1 MTGDPRQDSRA
12 AVGPMAVLEV
22 FIVFLRLGLTSFGG
36 PVAHLGYFREE
47 IVARRGWLDEA
58 AYADL
63 VALCQFLPGPA
74 SSQVGIALGIR
85 RAGLP
90 GGLAAWLGFTAPSA
104 ALLMLFAYGVAHF
117 GDLESA
123 GWLGGLKAAAVAVV
137 ALAVWGMAGSLCPDR
152 PRAAVAI
159 AATVGVLAWPTSWG
173 QLLVIAA
180 AGAIGWAFLQSGQ
193 SDEPREQQFRVSRAL
208 AVVCLVMLGVI
219 LVGAPVLQRTVGP
232 GAFSETLQVF
242 DSFFRAGSLVFGG
255 GHVVLP
261 LLKELVVTPGWVTS
275 SEFIAGYGAA
285 QAVPGPLFT
294 FSAYLGTSLDVANAP
309 SGWAGGLFALGAM
322 FLPSFFLVIGAV
334 PFWDRLRSW
343 SSFGGALRG
352 INAAVVGLLLAA
364 LYDPVWTSAIHQAED
379 FALALL
385 ALGLLAI
392 WKWPPW
398 LVVALSALVGQGLV
412 YIDLPL

>member
-1 MTGDPRQDSRA
+1 MTTDSRQNSSPA
-12 AVGPMAVLEV
+12 AGPVAVLEV

-36 PVAHLGYFREE
+36 PVAHLGYFRDE
-47 IVARRGWLDEA
+47 IVARRGWMDEA

-74 SSQVGIALGIR
+74 SSQVGIAMGIR

-104 ALLMLFAYGVAHF
+104 ALLILFAYGVAHF
-117 GDLESA
+117 GELESA

-152 PRAAVAI
+152 PRAAIAI

-180 AGAIGWAFLQSGQ
+180 AGIIGWAFLQSGQ
-193 SDEPREQQFRVSRAL
+193 SDDVREQQFRVSRAL
-208 AVVCLVMLGVI
+208 AVACLVMLAVI
-219 LVGAPVLQRTVGP
+219 LVGAPVLQRMVGP
-232 GAFSETLQVF
+232 GAFPETLQVF

-309 SGWAGGLFALGAM
+309 SGWPGGLFALGAM
-322 FLPSFFLVIGAV
+322 FLPSFLLVIGAV
-334 PFWDRLRSW
+334 PFWDRLRGW

-398 LVVALSALVGQGLV
+398 LVVVFSALAGQGLV

>member
-1 MTGDPRQDSRA
+1 MTGNPRQDSRPA
-12 AVGPMAVLEV
+12 PGPMAVLEV

-63 VALCQFLPGPA
+63 IALCQFLPGPA

-104 ALLMLFAYGVAHF
+104 ALLILFAYGVAHF
-117 GDLESA
+117 GNLESA
-123 GWLGGLKAAAVAVV
+123 GWLAGLKAAAVAVV

-152 PRAAVAI
+152 PRAAIAI
-159 AATVGVLAWPTSWG
+159 AATVGVLTWPTSWG

-193 SDEPREQQFRVSRAL
+193 SDDRREQQFRVSRAL
-208 AVVCLVMLGVI
+208 AVVCLVTLGVI

-232 GAFSETLQVF
+232 GAFSEALQVF

-294 FSAYLGTSLDVANAP
+294 FSAYLGTSLNVANAP
-309 SGWAGGLFALGAM
+309 SGWAGGLFALAAM

-364 LYDPVWTSAIHQAED
+364 LYDPVWTSAINQAED

-398 LVVALSALVGQGLV
+398 LVVALSALAGQGLV
-412 YIDLPL
+412 YVNLPL